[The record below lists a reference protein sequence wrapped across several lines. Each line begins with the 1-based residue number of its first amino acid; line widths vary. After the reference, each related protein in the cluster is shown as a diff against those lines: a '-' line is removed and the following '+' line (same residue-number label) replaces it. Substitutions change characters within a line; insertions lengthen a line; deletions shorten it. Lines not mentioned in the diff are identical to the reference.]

1 MPKDPMTLFGGLMQS
16 CIREDETEDRKV
28 VVESLVFLVAGVASS
43 IVTTYVLASLN
54 ILV

>member
-1 MPKDPMTLFGGLMQS
+1 MPSDPMTLFGGLMRA

-28 VVESLVFLVAGVASS
+28 LTESLVFLIAGVACS
-43 IVTTYVLASLN
+43 VLTTYVLASLN